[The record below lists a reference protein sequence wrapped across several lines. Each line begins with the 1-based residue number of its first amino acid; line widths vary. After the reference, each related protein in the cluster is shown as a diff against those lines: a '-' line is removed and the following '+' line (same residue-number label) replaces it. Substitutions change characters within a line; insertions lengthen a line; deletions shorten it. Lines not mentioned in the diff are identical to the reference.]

1 MFYIEDN
8 NKILLFDEAKQ
19 KLQNTIAFMPQYEGL
34 EIKQVED
41 GYVIYD
47 FELMTVEEMEAKET
61 QKERER
67 LDKLS
72 MTRGDV
78 FEALILARGLTKPQI
93 RAMIE
98 NAELDDITKALYLN
112 RFDEAL
118 DFYRGFPVFDM
129 LGQVLGVTPKQL
141 DDFFETKDY
150 HYLPNITL
158 KINTTP
164 SEAVVTINGVETKEF
179 STPYQ
184 PNLQL
189 PITYSVAC
197 EGYATKE
204 DEIVLTENT
213 VLDVV
218 LEKEQPT
225 EPAEVETSVVEES
238 SESV

>member
-1 MFYIEDN
+1 MFYIEN
-8 NKILLFDEAKQ
+8 KNKIVLFDEDKR
-19 KLQNTIAFMPQYEGL
+19 KLQNTIAFMPQYAGL
-34 EIKQVED
+34 EIKEVQE
-41 GYVIYD
+41 GYVISD
-47 FELMTVEEMEAKET
+47 FELMTIEEKEAKNA

-78 FEALILARGLTKPQI
+78 FEALILAKGLTKPQI

-98 NAELDDITKALYLN
+98 NAEIDTMTKALYLN

-129 LGQVLGVTPKQL
+129 LGQALGVTPKQL

-150 HYLPNITL
+150 HYLTDITL

-164 SEAVVTINGVETKEF
+164 ENAVVTINGTTTKEF

-189 PITYSVAC
+189 PVTYSVAC
-197 EGYATKE
+197 EGYVAKE

-213 VLDVV
+213 VLEVT
-218 LEKEQPT
+218 LEKE
-225 EPAEVETSVVEES
+225 
-238 SESV
+238 

>member
-1 MFYIEDN
+1 M
-8 NKILLFDEAKQ
+8 
-19 KLQNTIAFMPQYEGL
+19 
-34 EIKQVED
+34 EIKAKLLKPYTENQRM
-41 GYVIYD
+41 D
-47 FELMTVEEMEAKET
+47 FIVEENHNNGYEIKET
-61 QKERER
+61 ETSLEAWGYTEEEKQEQERKR
-67 LDKLS
+67 LDNLS

-98 NAELDDITKALYLN
+98 QAELDTITKALYLN

-118 DFYRGFPVFDM
+118 DFYRGFPIFDM
-129 LGQVLGVTPKQL
+129 LGKELDVTPKQL

-150 HYLPNITL
+150 HYLTNITL
-158 KINTTP
+158 KINATP
-164 SEAVVTINGVETKEF
+164 ENAIVTINGKTTKEF

-189 PITYSVAC
+189 PVTYNVAC

-204 DEIVLTENT
+204 GEIVLTENT

-218 LEKEQPT
+218 LDEVT
-225 EPAEVETSVVEES
+225 E
-238 SESV
+238 

>member
-1 MFYIEDN
+1 MFIAKN
-8 NKILLFDEAKQ
+8 NDLIIL
-19 KLQNTIAFMPQYEGL
+19 
-34 EIKQVED
+34 
-41 GYVIYD
+41 
-47 FELMTVEEMEAKET
+47 AKET
-61 QKERER
+61 REELEQALQFMVYTSIEETDVEYELYGGSYLTKEEIQEKERER

-78 FEALILARGLTKPQI
+78 FEALILAKGLTKPQV

-129 LGQVLGVTPKQL
+129 LGQALGVTSKQL

-150 HYLPNITL
+150 HYLTNVTL

-164 SEAVVTINGVETKEF
+164 NEAVVTINGKEIKEF

-189 PITYSVAC
+189 PILYSVTC
-197 EGYATKE
+197 DGYVTKE
-204 DEIVLTENT
+204 DEIVLTQNT

-218 LEKEQPT
+218 LEKE
-225 EPAEVETSVVEES
+225 VVEE
-238 SESV
+238 

>member
-1 MFYIEDN
+1 M
-8 NKILLFDEAKQ
+8 
-19 KLQNTIAFMPQYEGL
+19 
-34 EIKQVED
+34 EIKAELKQPYTDKQRMDFIVEQNHKN
-41 GYVIYD
+41 GYEI
-47 FELMTVEEMEAKET
+47 KET
-61 QKERER
+61 ETSLEAWGYTEEEKQTQERER

-98 NAELDDITKALYLN
+98 QAELDDITKALYLN

-141 DDFFETKDY
+141 DMFFINKDY
-150 HYLPNITL
+150 HYLTNITL

-184 PNLQL
+184 PDLQL
-189 PITYSVAC
+189 PVTYSVAC
-197 EGYATKE
+197 DGYATKE
-204 DEIVLTENT
+204 DEIMLTENT

-218 LEKEQPT
+218 LDEVT
-225 EPAEVETSVVEES
+225 E
-238 SESV
+238 

>member
-1 MFYIEDN
+1 MNYYIQDEN
-8 NKILLFDEAKQ
+8 EKIVLFDEDKQ

-34 EIKQVED
+34 EIKEVEE
-41 GYVIYD
+41 GYIIYN
-47 FELMTVEEMEAKET
+47 FELMSVEEMEAKQA

-98 NAELDDITKALYLN
+98 QAELDDITKALYLN

-129 LGQVLGVTPKQL
+129 LGQELGVTPKQL
-141 DDFFETKDY
+141 NDFFETKDY
-150 HYLPNITL
+150 HYLTNITL
-158 KINTTP
+158 KINATP

-189 PITYSVAC
+189 PVTYSVAC
-197 EGYATKE
+197 EGYVTKE
-204 DEIVLTENT
+204 DEIILTENT

-218 LEKEQPT
+218 LE
-225 EPAEVETSVVEES
+225 EEIIK
-238 SESV
+238 

>member
-1 MFYIEDN
+1 MEVKAQLEKPYTEEQRIQFIVDFNHKLGYTIQETETHLN
-8 NKILLFDEAKQ
+8 AMGYTEEEKQ
-19 KLQNTIAFMPQYEGL
+19 EQ
-34 EIKQVED
+34 
-41 GYVIYD
+41 
-47 FELMTVEEMEAKET
+47 
-61 QKERER
+61 ERKR
-67 LDKLS
+67 LDNLS

-98 NAELDDITKALYLN
+98 NAELDAITKALYLN

-118 DFYRGFPVFDM
+118 DFYRGFPVFNM
-129 LGQVLGVTPKQL
+129 LGKKLDVTSEQL

-150 HYLPNITL
+150 HYLTNITL

-164 SEAVVTINGVETKEF
+164 SEAIVTINGVETKEF

-184 PNLQL
+184 PDLQL
-189 PITYSVAC
+189 PVTYSVAC

-213 VLDVV
+213 TLNIV
-218 LEKEQPT
+218 LEILQ
-225 EPAEVETSVVEES
+225 AALEE
-238 SESV
+238 

>member
-1 MFYIEDN
+1 MFYIEKD
-8 NKILLFDEAKQ
+8 NKIILSDEDKQ
-19 KLQNTIAFMPQYEGL
+19 KLQDTIAFMPQYEGL
-34 EIKQVED
+34 EIKEVEE
-41 GYVIYD
+41 GFVIYD
-47 FELMTVEEMEAKET
+47 FELMTVEEKEEKQA

-98 NAELDDITKALYLN
+98 NAELDTMTKALYLN

-118 DFYRGFPVFDM
+118 DFYRGFPVFNM
-129 LGQVLGVTPKQL
+129 LGKKLDVTSKQL

-150 HYLPNITL
+150 HYLTNITL
-158 KINTTP
+158 KINATP
-164 SEAVVTINGVETKEF
+164 SNAIVTINGKTTKEF

-189 PITYSVAC
+189 PVTYSVAC
-197 EGYATKE
+197 EGYATKA
-204 DEIVLTENT
+204 DEIMLSENT

-218 LEKEQPT
+218 LE
-225 EPAEVETSVVEES
+225 EEI
-238 SESV
+238 VK

>member
-1 MFYIEDN
+1 M
-8 NKILLFDEAKQ
+8 
-19 KLQNTIAFMPQYEGL
+19 
-34 EIKQVED
+34 EIKSKLNKPYTDKQRMGFIVEQNHQK
-41 GYVIYD
+41 GYEIRETETALEAWGY
-47 FELMTVEEMEAKET
+47 TEEEIQE
-61 QKERER
+61 QERER

-98 NAELDDITKALYLN
+98 NAELDTMTKALYLN

-118 DFYRGFPVFDM
+118 DFYRGFPVFNM
-129 LGQVLGVTPKQL
+129 LGKKLDVTSKQL

-150 HYLPNITL
+150 HYLTNITL

-164 SEAVVTINGVETKEF
+164 ENAVVTINGVETKEF

-189 PITYSVAC
+189 PVTYSVAC

-225 EPAEVETSVVEES
+225 ESAEVKTSVVEES
-238 SESV
+238 FESV

>member
-1 MFYIEDN
+1 MEI
-8 NKILLFDEAKQ
+8 KAQ
-19 KLQNTIAFMPQYEGL
+19 LQNYTDKQRQDFIVTYNHNQGYEIRETETALEAWGYTEEEKQEQRREQIA
-34 EIKQVED
+34 
-41 GYVIYD
+41 
-47 FELMTVEEMEAKET
+47 
-61 QKERER
+61 
-67 LDKLS
+67 KLS

-118 DFYRGFPVFDM
+118 DFYRGFPVFNM
-129 LGQVLGVTPKQL
+129 LGQELGVTPKQL
-141 DDFFETKDY
+141 DMFFINKDY
-150 HYLPNITL
+150 HYLTNITL
-158 KINTTP
+158 KINATP
-164 SEAVVTINGVETKEF
+164 SNAIVTINGKTTKEF

-189 PITYSVAC
+189 PVTYSVAC
-197 EGYATKE
+197 EGYVAKE

-218 LEKEQPT
+218 LDEVT
-225 EPAEVETSVVEES
+225 E
-238 SESV
+238 